1 MSCGEAMGDMSMMTK
16 IEAGAVVGGA
26 GQRELDELR
35 ATIPDGAK
43 VYDLPRGGRI
53 VEIPLSGEMG
63 AGLWAVVT
71 DHQWKRLHGL
81 GVRGAWFLN
90 FNGDRKPYVRATAA
104 GKLTTLARLL
114 TDAGKGEVVGYRNG
128 DPLDLRT
135 ENLEVRRIKRKGAA
149 QESPANTRG
158 LVVDP
163 LNGAR

>member
-1 MSCGEAMGDMSMMTK
+1 MMTK
-16 IEAGAVVGGA
+16 IEAGTVLGA
-26 GQRELDELR
+26 RAGHADAGAYLRELDALKQTLPE
-35 ATIPDGAK
+35 GAK

-53 VEIPLSGEMG
+53 VEIPLSGEIG

>member
-1 MSCGEAMGDMSMMTK
+1 MMTK
-16 IEAGAVVGGA
+16 IEAGTVVGGA

-43 VYDLPRGGRI
+43 VYDLPQGRGRI
-53 VEIPLSGEMG
+53 VEIPLSGEIG

-135 ENLEVRRIKRKGAA
+135 ENLEVRRIKRKGGA

>member
-1 MSCGEAMGDMSMMTK
+1 MEVR
-16 IEAGAVVGGA
+16 IEAGTVLGAKVGHA
-26 GQRELDELR
+26 DAEAYLRELDALKQTLPE
-35 ATIPDGAK
+35 GAK
-43 VYDLPRGGRI
+43 AYDLPAGRGRV
-53 VEIPLSGEMG
+53 VEIPLSGEVG

-90 FNGDRKPYVRATAA
+90 FNGDRKPYVRAMAA

-114 TDAGKGEVVGYRNG
+114 TDAGRGEVVSYRND

-135 ENLEVRRIKRKGAA
+135 ENLEVRRIKRKKGG
-149 QESPANTRG
+149 EGELPGNTRG